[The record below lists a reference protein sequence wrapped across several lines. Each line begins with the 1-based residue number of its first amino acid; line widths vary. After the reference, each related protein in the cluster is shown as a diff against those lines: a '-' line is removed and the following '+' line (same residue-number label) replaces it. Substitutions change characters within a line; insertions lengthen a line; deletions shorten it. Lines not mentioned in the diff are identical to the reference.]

1 MNQQEQQIQNDGL
14 VNVNGKL
21 INENVKAF
29 VQLKDIN
36 KIYPNGVQAVY
47 DFNIDIH
54 HHDFIVLVG
63 PSGCGKSTTLRM
75 VAGLEDI
82 SSGSL
87 YIGKVLSNYVPSKD
101 RDISMV
107 FQSYALYPQ
116 MSVYENIAF
125 PLKAR
130 KYDKVRH
137 LEKELDRKDVL
148 AVYDNLPLFMEGL
161 QESQDKSLRFGSVA
175 TYISTKLNRRESAI
189 RFLLGFKM
197 KDAAEMMERKEE
209 VLVKMEEL
217 IQKERTDYQKMGYS
231 FDENTYAVL
240 DKDGNE
246 VHYKAH
252 LTKSEIREKVFD
264 AARILDLG
272 PYLDR
277 KPKELSGGQMQRVA
291 LGRAIVRN
299 AKLFLMDEPLSNL
312 DAKLRVQMRSEIVR
326 IHEQIGA
333 TTIYVTHDQTEAM
346 TMATRIAVMS
356 KGWVQQIDVPS
367 VIYNQPNNIF
377 VATFIGSPAMNI
389 FDGIYENGVVTFQN
403 GFHIAMPEDYQN
415 VHDNFYR
422 RKIAQTKAFLEKPA
436 VKRMHGILLLDEL
449 VAANDQMN
457 ADIKTL
463 AENKK
468 KEEKNKNKK
477 NDKKKEEKKDEKKS
491 KNRLLSEE
499 EKLRISDE
507 INTLFA
513 KMHNLFDQ
521 IKQIGLEIADSKEEM
536 DINDG
541 NLISGAIE
549 SLDWDDPKS
558 VQHIMSV
565 IRKPLYNICG
575 ITSKELS
582 ILHNAEVFNKDKKK
596 EGKEEVLFYN
606 KRKGKA
612 KKAVKGYK
620 NVLHVKDSKI
630 ILTNNLYLVLTT
642 LLERYESYLT
652 KAHSVSVGI
661 RPEHIHLASEYSDS
675 NRSDVFVCKSDV
687 VELLGS
693 ELLLHSNFNDV
704 EMIAKI
710 STGTLVKPHEDVQL
724 CVDRSKVLLFDENGG
739 DTIADWV
746 KAD

>member
-1 MNQQEQQIQNDGL
+1 MNQQEQQMQNGEL
-14 VNVNGKL
+14 TNVNGKL
-21 INENVKAF
+21 VNENVKAF
-29 VQLKDIN
+29 VELKDIN

-130 KYDKVRH
+130 KYDKVRY

-148 AVYDNLPLFMEGL
+148 AVYEKLPLFFEGL
-161 QESQDKSLRFGSVA
+161 QESKDKNLRFGSVA
-175 TYISTKLNRRESAI
+175 TYLSTKLNLRESAI
-189 RFLLGFKM
+189 AFLLKFNFKTEEDM
-197 KDAAEMMERKEE
+197 VSRREE
-209 VLVKMEEL
+209 VLAKLEEL
-217 IQKERTDYQKMGYS
+217 IQKERSGYQAKGFS
-231 FDENTYAVL
+231 FDEGTFAVL
-240 DKDGNE
+240 DQNGSE

-356 KGWVQQIDVPS
+356 KGWVQQIDEPS

-389 FDGIYENGVVTFQN
+389 FDGVYENGSVKLRD
-403 GFHIAMPEDYQN
+403 GFRIVMPDGYQE
-415 VHDNFYR
+415 VHDNFYK

-436 VKRMHGILLLDEL
+436 VKRMHGILLLDAL
-449 VAANDQMN
+449 VENNNRMN
-457 ADIKTL
+457 EDAKRL
-463 AENKK
+463 AENERIEKKNQKKNNKNVLSEQQKRELIEEINDLMEKK
-468 KEEKNKNKK
+468 KK
-477 NDKKKEEKKDEKKS
+477 
-491 KNRLLSEE
+491 
-499 EKLRISDE
+499 
-507 INTLFA
+507 LFA
-513 KMHNLFDQ
+513 E
-521 IKQIGLEIADSKEEM
+521 IREIGLELCHSEDPM
-536 DINDG
+536 DVTDG
-541 NLISGAIE
+541 NLIVASIDNI
-549 SLDWDDPKS
+549 DWDDLS
-558 VQHIMSV
+558 TVMRAMSA
-565 IRKPLYNICG
+565 IRSPLYNICG

-630 ILTNNLYLVLTT
+630 ILTNNLYLVLND
-642 LLERYESYLT
+642 LLQKYESYLT
-652 KAHSVSVGI
+652 LPHSVSVGI
-661 RPEHIHLASEYSDS
+661 RPEHIHLDDEYFDANKSDA
-675 NRSDVFVCKSDV
+675 FVCKSDV

-693 ELLLHSNFNDV
+693 ELLLHTNFNDI

-710 STGTLVKPHEDVQL
+710 STGTLVKPHEDVKL
-724 CVDRSKVLLFDENGG
+724 SVDRSKVLIFDDNSG